1 VKATHNA
8 RCITCQGNIQKG
20 EEVAVVGGWWRHV
33 TCPLGVTRQC
43 PVDPACE
50 PITGRDAFIRHIYEN
65 HTEGSADA
73 RQMAVQKILS
83 EGPGVREQMIVPKVT
98 ANALT
103 HAVWA
108 LAHSNDRAK
117 AQELVGS
124 MGPSERQ
131 AYLALLTELINMM
144 WSET

>member
-8 RCITCQGNIQKG
+8 RCITCQGNIRKG
-20 EEVAVVGGWWRHV
+20 EEVEVIGGWWRHQICTARMV
-33 TCPLGVTRQC
+33 AVSP
-43 PVDPACE
+43 PA
-50 PITGRDAFIRHIYEN
+50 T
-65 HTEGSADA
+65 
-73 RQMAVQKILS
+73 V
-83 EGPGVREQMIVPKVT
+83 VPKVT